1 MPQLMNG
8 GGNKKRI
15 TGWVNDL
22 LFVLV
27 IKRVRD
33 VESKAVFFICC
44 LLCMGPVDFPT
55 NYEGGL
61 SQTSSS
67 TTIQIQ
73 TKMREYNSENFS
85 C

>member
-1 MPQLMNG
+1 MG
-8 GGNKKRI
+8 EETKKRI

-44 LLCMGPVDFPT
+44 LVYG
-55 NYEGGL
+55 
-61 SQTSSS
+61 TS
-67 TTIQIQ
+67 
-73 TKMREYNSENFS
+73 
-85 C
+85 